1 MVGQMACRFTW
12 LSGLLFDEYRK
23 RQTAEGFTWGTEV
36 PACLQS
42 SFITGLSSSSTTLS
56 IAPTRQPTDNRG
68 AGGGRGDNVHDH
80 SVLQEGICA
89 CSGTEAFVPTGT
101 GATWNIMHHLWE
113 RASCQRT
120 LGQRRRH
127 GSSSDDTA
135 DPGQRAAV
143 CSSSGRLRPPV

>member
-1 MVGQMACRFTW
+1 MACRFTW

-23 RQTAEGFTWGTEV
+23 RQTAEGFTWGQRC

-42 SFITGLSSSSTTLS
+42 SFITGLSSSSTKLS
-56 IAPTRQPTDNRG
+56 IAPTRQPTDNSG
-68 AGGGRGDNVHDH
+68 GGGGRGDNVHDH

-113 RASCQRT
+113 RASRQRT
-120 LGQRRRH
+120 LGLAERSCVRSD
-127 GSSSDDTA
+127 SS
-135 DPGQRAAV
+135 
-143 CSSSGRLRPPV
+143 